1 MATGKPGIEAIVV
14 RGCSKFGFTTHPQDQ
29 LPLVRHFAAIDPRP
43 TDGSSRDSFLRCEGF
58 QIRWIAYANVRL
70 HEFLDVEAQAL
81 GKAHRILCEKM
92 KRLNLE

>member
-1 MATGKPGIEAIVV
+1 M
-14 RGCSKFGFTTHPQDQ
+14 
-29 LPLVRHFAAIDPRP
+29 
-43 TDGSSRDSFLRCEGF
+43 
-58 QIRWIAYANVRL
+58 AYANVRL